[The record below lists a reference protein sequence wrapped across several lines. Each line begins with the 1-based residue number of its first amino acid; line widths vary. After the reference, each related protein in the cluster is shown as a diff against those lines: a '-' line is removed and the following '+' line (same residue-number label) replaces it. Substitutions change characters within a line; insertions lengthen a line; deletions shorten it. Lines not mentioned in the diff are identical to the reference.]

1 MKVTVDIETDD
12 AMILKREKYN
22 YGASIKRQVEMA
34 VAVYCR
40 DKSPFRTYTNII
52 ADAKE
57 EDGRAV
63 KDFNERRIASMGD
76 DDDDGEMYKGTPFE

>member
-22 YGASIKRQVEMA
+22 HGASIKRQVEMA

-57 EDGRAV
+57 ENIRAE
-63 KDFNERRIASMGD
+63 KELKERRIASANHNNAD
-76 DDDDGEMYKGTPFE
+76 DDDDEPF